1 MKNVLFITAGPYF
14 WPHQK
19 TQVAKYELYS
29 EHFGGYIFSFVSKRE
44 WRRVDVGNFKL
55 IGFPVSDRVYANM
68 LARTV
73 LRAILVLTNALFI
86 HFFRK
91 RIDFIITWDPH
102 VTGFLGLILSRLT
115 GARLIV
121 EVNGD
126 LGKAENWGI
135 VRGGRLLD
143 RLKYRYVHWA
153 LPFIVN
159 RAHGVKL
166 LYPWQLDPF
175 RGLKHPE
182 RLVAFHDL
190 VPISQYRPGKG
201 RTQYGLFVGH
211 PWHRKGIDVLVKAFD
226 RVSARHPDYTL
237 KIVGLLPE
245 KEKHRDLWA
254 HNPQIEFLP
263 PVMPE
268 KVVDLM
274 AECSF
279 FVLASRSEGM
289 PRVLMEAM
297 AAHKPII
304 ASAVSGIPFYIQ
316 DGETGLLFPNEDVD
330 ALAAA
335 LDHIMSDEVYAAW
348 LGENGFRYASTEL
361 SERRHI
367 EKLLALFDQV
377 TRERSPDVD
386 THRGREDGRKSSRGA
401 DAAASRR

>member
-1 MKNVLFITAGPYF
+1 MKTVLFITAGPYF

-19 TQVAKYELYS
+19 SQVVKYEMYS

-44 WRRVDVGNFKL
+44 WRRVDIGNFKL

-68 LARTV
+68 VARTL
-73 LRAILVLTNALFI
+73 LRAMFVLANGLFI

-91 RIDFIITWDPH
+91 RIDVIVTWDPH
-102 VTGFLGLILSRLT
+102 VTGFLGLFLSRLT

-126 LGKAENWGI
+126 LGTPENWGV

-143 RLKYRYVHWA
+143 RLKFKYVHWA

-166 LYPWQLDPF
+166 LYPTQLDTF
-175 RGLKHPE
+175 RGLKHRE
-182 RLVAFHDL
+182 RFTAFHDL
-190 VPISQYRPGKG
+190 VPISHFRPGVG
-201 RTQYGLFVGH
+201 RTKYGLFIGH

-226 RVSARHPDYTL
+226 RVSAKHPDYTL
-237 KIVGLLPE
+237 KIVGLMPE
-245 KEKHRDLWA
+245 KERHRDLWA
-254 HNPQIEFLP
+254 HNAQIEFLP

-268 KVVDLM
+268 SVVPLM

-297 AAHKPII
+297 GAHKPII
-304 ASAVSGIPFYIQ
+304 ASAVSGIPYYIK
-316 DGETGLLFPNEDVD
+316 DGETGLLFPREDVD

-335 LDHIMSDEVYAAW
+335 LDRVMGDEAYAAQI
-348 LGENGFRYASTEL
+348 GENGFQYAAREL

-367 EKLLALFDQV
+367 EKLLALFDAVSGGRSAESARRPNEELLQV
-377 TRERSPDVD
+377 GEVP
-386 THRGREDGRKSSRGA
+386 
-401 DAAASRR
+401 

>member
-19 TQVAKYELYS
+19 SHVTKYEKYS
-29 EHFGGYIFSFVSKRE
+29 DHFGGYIFSFVSSRE

-55 IGFPVSDRVYANM
+55 IGFPASDRVYANVV
-68 LARTV
+68 ARSLLRVIFV
-73 LRAILVLTNALFI
+73 LWNGLFI

-91 RIDFIITWDPH
+91 RIDFIVTWDPH
-102 VTGFLGLILSRLT
+102 VTGILGLILSRLT

-126 LGKAENWGI
+126 LGTRENWGI
-135 VRGGRLLD
+135 SRGGRLLD
-143 RLKYRYVHWA
+143 RIKFRYVHWM

-166 LYPWQLDPF
+166 LYPAQLDTF
-175 RGLKHPE
+175 RGLKHRE
-182 RLVAFHDL
+182 RFVAFHDL
-190 VPISQYRPGKG
+190 VPLGNYRPGKG
-201 RTQYGLFVGH
+201 RTRYGLFLGH

-226 RVSARHPDYTL
+226 RVSANHPDYTL

-297 AAHKPII
+297 AAHKPIV
-304 ASAVSGIPFYIQ
+304 ASAVSGIPFYIK
-316 DGETGLLFPNEDVD
+316 DGDTGLLFPNEDVD

-335 LDHIMSDEVYAAW
+335 LDRIMGDEAYATM
-348 LGENGFRYASTEL
+348 LGENGYRYASAEL

-367 EKLLALFDQV
+367 EKLLALFE
-377 TRERSPDVD
+377 TLEHERSATGETRPRPDERLV
-386 THRGREDGRKSSRGA
+386 GA
-401 DAAASRR
+401 GENR

>member
-19 TQVAKYELYS
+19 SHVAKYEMYS

-44 WRRVDVGNFKL
+44 WRRVDVGRFKL
-55 IGFPVSDRVYANM
+55 IGFPVSDRVYGNM
-68 LARTV
+68 MARSV
-73 LRAILVLTNALFI
+73 LRAIFVLANGLFV

-126 LGKAENWGI
+126 LGTPANWGI
-135 VRGGRLLD
+135 GRGAGLLD

-153 LPFIVN
+153 LPYIVN

-166 LYPWQLDPF
+166 LYPKQLDPF
-175 RGLKHPE
+175 RGLKHRE
-182 RLVAFHDL
+182 RFVAFHDL
-190 VPISQYRPGKG
+190 VPIAHYRPGKG
-201 RTQYGLFVGH
+201 STRYGLFLGH

-226 RVSARHPDYTL
+226 RVSAKHPDYTL
-237 KIVGLLPE
+237 RIVGLLPE

-297 AAHKPII
+297 AAHKPIV

-335 LDHIMSDEVYAAW
+335 LDRIMGDEAYAAK
-348 LGENGFRYASTEL
+348 LGENGYRYASSEL

-367 EKLLALFDQV
+367 EKLLALFD
-377 TRERSPDVD
+377 TLDANRTARRESRS
-386 THRGREDGRKSSRGA
+386 SA
-401 DAAASRR
+401 DESFAEATETS